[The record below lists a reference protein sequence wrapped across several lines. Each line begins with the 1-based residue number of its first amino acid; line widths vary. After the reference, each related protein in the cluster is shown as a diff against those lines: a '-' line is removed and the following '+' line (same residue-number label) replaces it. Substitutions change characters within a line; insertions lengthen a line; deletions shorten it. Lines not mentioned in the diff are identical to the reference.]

1 MKKFCVILPAAGK
14 SSRFGNLHYKKPFAM
29 LNDRAVWLHSAQR
42 FLNRDDVTQLLLVVA
57 PEDYEEVLWKYQ
69 ADLTFLGIQVVRG
82 GKERS
87 DSIANAI
94 PHIDPQCDFV
104 CIHDAARPCVTDA
117 WIQDVFEVAE
127 RTGAAILGI
136 PLADT
141 IKKIEPSPS
150 ANRRKKK
157 ALSLDQ
163 LIPDN
168 QSPEK
173 EKGDGTILGTL
184 DRTNVWA
191 AQTPQVFRR
200 DWFEEMYAHRSAGN
214 SPLITDDAMLFE
226 LAGKH
231 VHVVESSSMNLKI
244 TTQDDLKL
252 AEAIHKILFQ
262 PRKATFHDL

>member
-1 MKKFCVILPAAGK
+1 MAKFCVILPAAGK

-42 FLNRDDVTQLLLVVA
+42 FLNRDDVPQLILVVA

-69 ADLTFLGIQVVRG
+69 ADITFLGLKVVKG
-82 GKERS
+82 GQERS

-94 PHIDPQCDFV
+94 PHIHPECDFV
-104 CIHDAARPCVTDA
+104 CVHDAARPCVTDA
-117 WIQDVFEVAE
+117 WIEDVFEVAQK
-127 RTGAAILGI
+127 TGAAILGV

-141 IKKIEPSPS
+141 IKKIEPSPL
-150 ANRRKKK
+150 AGRRKKK
-157 ALSLDQ
+157 SLSLDQ
-163 LIPDN
+163 LIPDDR
-168 QSPEK
+168 SSEK
-173 EKGDGTILGTL
+173 EKGDGVILGTL

-200 DWFEEMYAHRSAGN
+200 DWFEEIYATRSQKKNVAF
-214 SPLITDDAMLFE
+214 TDDAMLFE
-226 LAGKH
+226 QAGKH
-231 VHVVESSSMNLKI
+231 VHVVESSAMNLKI

>member
-1 MKKFCVILPAAGK
+1 MTKYCVILPAAGK

-69 ADLTFLGIQVVRG
+69 ADITFLGVEVVKG

-94 PHIDPQCDFV
+94 PYINPQCDFV
-104 CIHDAARPCVTDA
+104 CVHDAARPCVTDA
-117 WIQDVFEVAE
+117 WIEDVFAVAQK
-127 RTGAAILGI
+127 TGAAILGI

-141 IKKIEPSPS
+141 IKKIEPFP
-150 ANRRKKK
+150 AVGQRKKK

-168 QSPEK
+168 QSLE
-173 EKGDGTILGTL
+173 EGDGTILGTL

-200 DWFEEMYAHRSAGN
+200 DWFEEIYAKRASQNTAT
-214 SPLITDDAMLFE
+214 LTDDAMLFE
-226 LAGKH
+226 LAGKY
-231 VHVVESSSMNLKI
+231 VHVVESSPMNLKI

-262 PRKATFHDL
+262 PRKITFHDL